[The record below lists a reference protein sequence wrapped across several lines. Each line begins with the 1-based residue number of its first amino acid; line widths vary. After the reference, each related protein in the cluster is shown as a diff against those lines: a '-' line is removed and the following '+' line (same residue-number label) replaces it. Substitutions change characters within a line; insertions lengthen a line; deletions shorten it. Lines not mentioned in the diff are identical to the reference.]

1 MAGFETARSSASVAD
16 IRKLGLA
23 ALVFAVAIWAGAAV
37 PFQVLQM
44 PLIATLL
51 AAAGLAVA
59 ALQLRNGIPG
69 LTILIAS
76 AVAFPMEF
84 GGGGRKPLNAA
95 LPLAAGIVALWLLGV
110 FVFRRRTGL
119 VPSRVVY
126 AVGIFMALG
135 VASFVAGQFPKDG
148 IAGAPLGAQ
157 LAGLALVLVS
167 GGLLLTVGSL
177 VRQLQELQF
186 LTWVFVGAGSITC
199 ITQSFSGLDIVG
211 RWVVGGSVGSLFWVW
226 LVAVSL
232 SQSACNRDL
241 KLLTRLFLFS
251 IAAIALYRGLFLAR
265 SWVSGWVP
273 LLVTVGIVAFFRSPR
288 VAFSLSLLIPPA
300 ILLWGG
306 RFIQSVSDT
315 EQYSSMTRLEA
326 WKVLWP
332 LIEKSPLVGLGPSHY
347 YYYTENLPILGW
359 YVKFCSH
366 NQYVDLVAQYG
377 FLGLAA
383 FCWLVLEITSTTLWL
398 RPRVR
403 TYFANSYLIGAVA
416 GIGGTIVS
424 GMLAD
429 WIIPFYYNIGIG
441 GFRSSLLFWFFL
453 GGVLTLRRMTLD
465 ELEREA
471 EESDQIC
478 ASCS

>member
-1 MAGFETARSSASVAD
+1 
-16 IRKLGLA
+16 
-23 ALVFAVAIWAGAAV
+23 
-37 PFQVLQM
+37 
-44 PLIATLL
+44 
-51 AAAGLAVA
+51 
-59 ALQLRNGIPG
+59 
-69 LTILIAS
+69 
-76 AVAFPMEF
+76 
-84 GGGGRKPLNAA
+84 
-95 LPLAAGIVALWLLGV
+95 
-110 FVFRRRTGL
+110 
-119 VPSRVVY
+119 
-126 AVGIFMALG
+126 
-135 VASFVAGQFPKDG
+135 
-148 IAGAPLGAQ
+148 
-157 LAGLALVLVS
+157 
-167 GGLLLTVGSL
+167 
-177 VRQLQELQF
+177 
-186 LTWVFVGAGSITC
+186 
-199 ITQSFSGLDIVG
+199 
-211 RWVVGGSVGSLFWVW
+211 VVGGSVGSLFWVW

-453 GGVLTLRRMTLD
+453 GGVLALRRMTLD

>member
-1 MAGFETARSSASVAD
+1 MAGFETAGSSASVAD

-23 ALVFAVAIWAGAAV
+23 ALVFAVAIWGGAAV

-44 PLIATLL
+44 PLIAALL
-51 AAAGLAVA
+51 ATAGLAVA

-84 GGGGRKPLNAA
+84 GGSGRKPLNAA
-95 LPLAAGIVALWLLGV
+95 LPLAAGIVAIWLLGV

-119 VPSRVVY
+119 VPSRVVC

-148 IAGAPLGAQ
+148 MTGAPVGAQ
-157 LAGLALVLVS
+157 LAGLALLLVS
-167 GGLLLTVGSL
+167 GGLLLAVGSL
-177 VRQLQELQF
+177 VRQLPDLQF
-186 LTWVFVGAGSITC
+186 LTWLFVGAGSITC
-199 ITQSFSGLDIVG
+199 VTETFPGLDIVG

-241 KLLTRLFLFS
+241 KLLTRLLLFS
-251 IAAIALYRGLFLAR
+251 IAAVALYRGLFLAR

-288 VAFSLSLLIPPA
+288 VAVSLSLLIPPA
-300 ILLWGG
+300 VLLWGG
-306 RFIQSVSDT
+306 RFTQSVSDT

-383 FCWLVLEITSTTLWL
+383 FCWLVLEITSTTFWL

-403 TYFANSYLIGAVA
+403 TCFANSYLIGAVA

-453 GGVLTLRRMTLD
+453 GGVLALRRIALD